1 MAGNEANIRAGRTTQ
16 IVKYGLMHENVPEFD
31 FHPAPD
37 TVVFAYS
44 LDL

>member
-1 MAGNEANIRAGRTTQ
+1 MYERIGFERI
-16 IVKYGLMHENVPEFD
+16 PEFD

-37 TVVFAYS
+37 TTVFAYR